1 MEKRTEIRGN
11 GDNIERCRKVLQKGL
26 SVNPNDAKLLQV
38 CSGLRMPLSI
48 YDLGQSENCKP
59 IYDYPAEPN
68 QHDPDA
74 IILCLLYAFTS
85 DRKCPYCACIPSPPP
100 LCSAGLRGKAEWRHG
115 KKIQV
120 TTHIR
125 HLGFWPNF
133 VSFSRA
139 ESWSTH
145 LHCLNLACRDSPFF
159 ACAGL
164 GSDGASKRQRA
175 SCCVAIREVCQI

>member
-38 CSGLRMPLSI
+38 CSGLRMSLSF
-48 YDLGQSENCKP
+48 YDLGQSENCNL

-68 QHDPDA
+68 QHYPDA
-74 IILCLLYAFTS
+74 TILCLLYAFTS
-85 DRKCPYCACIPSPPP
+85 DRKCPYCACIPP
-100 LCSAGLRGKAEWRHG
+100 LLPTLAAGLRGKAEWRHG
-115 KKIQV
+115 NKLQV
-120 TTHIR
+120 TTRR
-125 HLGFWPNF
+125 HPGFCANF
-133 VSFSRA
+133 VSYTSA

-145 LHCLNLACRDSPFF
+145 LYCLNLACRHPPFF
-159 ACAGL
+159 ARAGL

-175 SCCVAIREVCQI
+175 SCCVAIREVRQI